1 MIVSPLTAVVLEL
14 PWDCRQSNLSS
25 ASALGAINQ
34 LQQGM
39 NFHSENNFKAS
50 ECKEVWKY
58 QRKAFT
64 YTASAWTPNHWI
76 VRKSGFTLPSALH
89 LGFIF
94 SQKAFFS
101 RSSHSKEKANWGLG
115 YCWTWWITS
124 SLSQRA
130 GGGSLP
136 QRCSVQ
142 VCQTGSCQWKEKG
155 FTENEQSYLQLSD
168 LPSVKRLFHHVS
180 AHSLINQPINQSAES
195 GCLLN
200 LLPLDGVNSYWNI
213 CCTITDFRICR
224 RKVTNQGCLNW
235 ISLPLEDVYII
246 KQVHLTQQP
255 KEIFVFPFSL

>member
-130 GGGSLP
+130 GG
-136 QRCSVQ
+136 V
-142 VCQTGSCQWKEKG
+142 
-155 FTENEQSYLQLSD
+155 
-168 LPSVKRLFHHVS
+168 H
-180 AHSLINQPINQSAES
+180 
-195 GCLLN
+195 
-200 LLPLDGVNSYWNI
+200 
-213 CCTITDFRICR
+213 
-224 RKVTNQGCLNW
+224 CLNDAQ
-235 ISLPLEDVYII
+235 SKCVKQAPASGKRKALP
-246 KQVHLTQQP
+246 KMNSH
-255 KEIFVFPFSL
+255 IFN